1 MLFQIISSFTGPADG
16 MDFAVKQAM
25 VRGATVSARKF
36 LVGEATSLDHRGWKS
51 LPLSEKT

>member
-1 MLFQIISSFTGPADG
+1 